1 MNAVPYRSVLHIVF
15 DRKENNEVL
24 KILPFK
30 AELKSLS
37 TLWIILCSII
47 TRRIKL
53 LPINYCPYEISVFA
67 CKNPDHSVYLLE

>member
-37 TLWIILCSII
+37 TLWIILCSI
-47 TRRIKL
+47 KL

>member
-24 KILPFK
+24 EILPFK

-37 TLWIILCSII
+37 TLDYIMFDNHSEDKI
-47 TRRIKL
+47 TAYKL
-53 LPINYCPYEISVFA
+53 LS
-67 CKNPDHSVYLLE
+67 L